1 MATALAGAAGDT
13 ISKLLL
19 VHSESV
25 PGFGGG
31 RLLDTAAGNA
41 NLGQGGEVDFGGGLQ
56 RLEHG
61 MVEKSG
67 IEKL

>member
-1 MATALAGAAGDT
+1 M
-13 ISKLLL
+13 
-19 VHSESV
+19 
-25 PGFGGG
+25 
-31 RLLDTAAGNA
+31 LDTAAGNA

-56 RLEHG
+56 RHEHG

>member
-25 PGFGGG
+25 PGLGGG
-31 RLLDTAAGNA
+31 RLLDATAGNA
-41 NLGQGGEVDFGGGLQ
+41 NLGQGSEVDFGGGLP
-56 RLEHG
+56 RHEHG
-61 MVEKSG
+61 MVENPG
-67 IEKL
+67 LKL